1 MPWCLTYSITGSPP
15 SVSVALKIALRSL
28 EHHGFKIKL
37 VALNSKVNF
46 FLKKIVTL
54 DIVSMPLRCFL
65 VIPPQAFLRR
75 SIPCSYK
82 Y

>member
-37 VALNSKVNF
+37 VALNSKVNV

-54 DIVSMPLRCFL
+54 EVLLTDSSSGVPFL
-65 VIPPQAFLRR
+65 VL
-75 SIPCSYK
+75 K